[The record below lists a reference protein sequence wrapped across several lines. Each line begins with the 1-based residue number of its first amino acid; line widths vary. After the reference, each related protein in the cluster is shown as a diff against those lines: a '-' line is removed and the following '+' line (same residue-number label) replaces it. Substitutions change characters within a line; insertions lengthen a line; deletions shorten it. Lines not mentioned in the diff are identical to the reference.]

1 MGNLL
6 AAFEKGKA
14 LSGKKRAFTLAGESI
29 ELPRLN
35 LGNRAAFEMWM
46 KKRGV
51 ENFSL
56 SSIRNRAMLKIAQVA
71 QEVKDEWAEE
81 GLPEQLS
88 DDTRDELMK
97 RISEKMG
104 PYTDALLS
112 PLDTNAQTHAIYLAL
127 RQEFGAKWGQG
138 DDSLDLTEEN
148 VTTILNAT
156 PSGVIS
162 RAALFVLGLED
173 WTDEIPAP
181 AETVD
186 EEIER
191 SLGDPKASEK
201 PPATT
206 STTTKPSPSSAST
219 GEKAP
224 TGSGS

>member
-14 LSGKKRAFTLAGESI
+14 LSGKKRAFVLAGESI

-46 KKRGV
+46 HKRGI

-56 SSIRNRAMLKIAQVA
+56 ASIRNRALLRMAQA
-71 QEVKDEWAEE
+71 AEEVRSDWAEE
-81 GLPEQLS
+81 NLPNEL
-88 DDTRDELMK
+88 TDELRNELRR
-97 RISEKMG
+97 RITDRIG
-104 PYTDALLS
+104 PYTDALLA
-112 PLDTNAQTHAIYLAL
+112 PLDTLAQTRAIYLAL
-127 RQEFGAKWGQG
+127 RQEFGAKWGEG

-162 RAALFVLGLED
+162 RAALYVLGLED

-186 EEIER
+186 EEVER
-191 SLGDPKASEK
+191 SLGDPKGSEK
-201 PPATT
+201 PPATK
-206 STTTKPSPSSAST
+206 STTKKPSRSSAST
-219 GEKAP
+219 GKKTP
-224 TGSGS
+224 TGSGG